1 MDFCVYRFLT
11 GLGVGGVFGLAVAL
25 VADSVPDRTRAPAL
39 GLLQSLSTCGNLLA
53 GLTGMAVGAL
63 AARKALPFGL
73 APWQTLFLLGATPA
87 FLFSGYDGMVAALH
101 TLQAMY
107 ILMHRFGI
115 YAQSTRSNPQ
125 VLRIQPPLVISEAE
139 IDRFIDALG
148 QTCREVD
155 HICGALTGG
164 VSKSSLGKHDA
175 RNEAEKEAAAAR

>member
-1 MDFCVYRFLT
+1 MIR
-11 GLGVGGVFGLAVAL
+11 
-25 VADSVPDRTRAPAL
+25 
-39 GLLQSLSTCGNLLA
+39 
-53 GLTGMAVGAL
+53 
-63 AARKALPFGL
+63 
-73 APWQTLFLLGATPA
+73 
-87 FLFSGYDGMVAALH
+87 GYDGMVAALH

-115 YAQSTRSNPQ
+115 YTQSTRSNPQ

-175 RNEAEKEAAAAR
+175 RNEGAAEPAPTTAAAR